1 MFTKI
6 LIPNRSEIARR
17 IIRTCSQM
25 GIATVVVFSDH
36 DTDAPF
42 VHEADEAVALP
53 RGSTYLDAESIIE
66 AAKRT
71 GADAIHP
78 GYGFL
83 AENADFASGVEAAGI
98 TFIGPTP
105 ETIASMGSKLHA
117 QAVVGHGGVP
127 VLPHAELGG
136 GVDAAEAAEGI
147 GYPVL
152 VKASSGGGGK
162 GMRMVTDP
170 GDLIEAVESA
180 AREAE
185 SAFGDGT
192 VYLER
197 YVEGPRHI
205 EVQIVGD
212 GEGDVIHLYEREC
225 SIQRRFQKIIEETPS
240 PDLDPELRERL
251 WVAAVD
257 AGRTVNYRGAGTV
270 EFIVDRSGDF
280 AFLEMNTR
288 LQVEH
293 PVTELTTGIDL
304 VRMQIEIAG
313 GMPLPSQEDVPD
325 QFGHAIEARI
335 YAEVPHDGY
344 LPSTGTIHR
353 FRVPDGVRVDTGV
366 TDGSVITHHYD
377 PMVAKVVAHAAT
389 RTEAA
394 ARLADALS
402 RSHIHGVDTNRDL
415 LVRVLTD
422 AEFLEGAIDTHF
434 LERGGD
440 AITAPRIDDD
450 SLAPLASVAVLA
462 LQAENRA
469 QAPVLASI
477 PSGWRNVAFQPQAL
491 TFTFG
496 SRPVHVTYSLGRG
509 AARIAVDGS
518 EVAIDA
524 IHAVD
529 PRSVDISIDGVR
541 RVYAVNIVG
550 DDVYVDS
557 PLGSVRLA
565 VAPRFSDTDATKT
578 DGSLV
583 ARTPGTVVAVLVA
596 PGDVVSVGQ
605 SVMIIEAMKMEQAVM
620 APYGGTVTSVYFDV
634 GDQVDAGVVLVEVDE
649 VDEDDEDD

>member
-1 MFTKI
+1 MSMFSKI
-6 LIPNRSEIARR
+6 LIANRSEIARR

-36 DTDAPF
+36 DVHAPF
-42 VHEADEAVALP
+42 VHDADEAVALP
-53 RGSTYLDAESIIE
+53 RGSTYLDVEAIIE
-66 AAKRT
+66 AAKKTR
-71 GADAIHP
+71 ADAIHP

-83 AENADFASGVEAAGI
+83 AENPKFASGVEAAGI

-105 ETIASMGSKLHA
+105 ETIASMGSKLRA
-117 QAVVGHGGVP
+117 QAVVGRAGVP

-136 GVDAAEAAEGI
+136 GVDAADAAEKI
-147 GYPVL
+147 GYPLL

-170 GDLIEAVESA
+170 DDLISAVESA
-180 AREAE
+180 EREAE
-185 SAFGDGT
+185 SAFGGGT
-192 VYLER
+192 LYLER
-197 YVEGPRHI
+197 YVERPRHV

-212 GEGDVIHLYEREC
+212 GEGNVIHLYEREC

-240 PDLDPELRERL
+240 PGLDPELRERL

-257 AGRTVNYRGAGTV
+257 AGRTVRYRGAGTV
-270 EFIVDRSGDF
+270 EFIVDQSGDF

-304 VRMQIEIAG
+304 VRMQIEIAA
-313 GMPLPSQEDVPD
+313 GMPLPSQEDVPK

-335 YAEVPHDGY
+335 YAETPHDGY

-353 FRVPDGVRVDTGV
+353 FRVPGGVRVDAGI

-377 PMVAKVVAHAAT
+377 PMVAKVVAHAET

-394 ARLADALS
+394 ARLADALA

-422 AEFLEGAIDTHF
+422 VEFLQGAIDTHF

-440 AITAPRIDDD
+440 ALTAPRVDDEVLG
-450 SLAPLASVAVLA
+450 SFAAVAVLA

-469 QAPVLASI
+469 QARVLGSI
-477 PSGWRNVAFQPQAL
+477 PSGWRNVPFQPQSL
-491 TFTFG
+491 TFAFG
-496 SRPVHVTYSLGRG
+496 SKPVRVVYSLGRG
-509 AARIAVDGS
+509 TAKIAVDGS
-518 EVAIDA
+518 DVAIDA
-524 IHAVD
+524 IHAVG
-529 PRSVDISIDGVR
+529 PRSVDLSIEGIR
-541 RVYAVNIVG
+541 RVYSVNIVG
-550 DDVYVDS
+550 GEVYLDS
-557 PLGSVRLA
+557 PLGSVRLQ
-565 VAPRFSDTDATKT
+565 VVPRFSDSDVGLTA
-578 DGSLV
+578 GSMV

-596 PGDVVSVGQ
+596 PGDVVAVGQ
-605 SVMIIEAMKMEQAVM
+605 AVMVVEAMKMEQAII
-620 APYGGTVTSVYFDV
+620 APHAGAVTSVHFEV

-649 VDEDDEDD
+649 DD

>member
-1 MFTKI
+1 MFSKI
-6 LIPNRSEIARR
+6 LIANRSEIARR

-36 DTDAPF
+36 DVHAPF
-42 VHEADEAVALP
+42 VHDADEAVALP
-53 RGSTYLDAESIIE
+53 RGSTYLDVEAIIE
-66 AAKRT
+66 AAEKTR
-71 GADAIHP
+71 ADAIHP

-83 AENADFASGVEAAGI
+83 AENPEFASGVEAAGI

-105 ETIASMGSKLHA
+105 ETIASMGSKLRA
-117 QAVVGHGGVP
+117 QAVVGRAGVP

-136 GVDAAEAAEGI
+136 GVDTAEAAEKI
-147 GYPVL
+147 GYPLL

-170 GDLIEAVESA
+170 GDLISAVESA
-180 AREAE
+180 EREAE

-192 VYLER
+192 LYLER
-197 YVEGPRHI
+197 YVERPRHI

-212 GEGDVIHLYEREC
+212 GEGNVIHLYEREC

-257 AGRTVNYRGAGTV
+257 AGRTVRYRGAGTV
-270 EFIVDRSGDF
+270 EFIVDQSGDF

-304 VRMQIEIAG
+304 VRMQIEIAA

-335 YAEVPHDGY
+335 YAETPHDGY

-353 FRVPDGVRVDTGV
+353 FRVPGGVRVDAGI

-377 PMVAKVVAHAAT
+377 PMVAKVVAHAET

-394 ARLADALS
+394 ARLADALA

-422 AEFLEGAIDTHF
+422 VEFLQGAIDTHF

-440 AITAPRIDDD
+440 ALTAPRVDEEVLG
-450 SLAPLASVAVLA
+450 SFAAVAVLA
-462 LQAENRA
+462 LQAENRD
-469 QAPVLASI
+469 QARVLGSI
-477 PSGWRNVAFQPQAL
+477 PSGWRNVPFQPQSL
-491 TFTFG
+491 TFAFG
-496 SRPVHVTYSLGRG
+496 SRPVRVAYSLGG
-509 AARIAVDGS
+509 GTAKIAVDGS
-518 EVAIDA
+518 DVAIDA
-524 IHAVD
+524 IHAVG
-529 PRSVDISIDGVR
+529 PRSVDLSIEGIR
-541 RVYAVNIVG
+541 RVYSVNIVG
-550 DDVYVDS
+550 GEVYLDS
-557 PLGSVRLA
+557 PLGSVRLR
-565 VAPRFSDTDATKT
+565 VVPRFSDPDVGLTA
-578 DGSLV
+578 GSMV

-596 PGDVVSVGQ
+596 PGDVVAVGQ
-605 SVMIIEAMKMEQAVM
+605 AVMVVEAMKMEQAII
-620 APYGGTVTSVYFDV
+620 APHAGAVTSVHFEV

-649 VDEDDEDD
+649 DD